1 MSRTP
6 SVGPGGP
13 VAMTRS
19 LSARARALSAPSP
32 PMLPPPLPVPLAV
45 PLPVQLPLPLQ
56 LPARHHPVAHKSA
69 LAMSRSRSNPAA
81 AAAFRASDP
90 VRGQKPAPRPAKL
103 LWPSPLMRPA
113 PAASAPAAVPA
124 VPAVPPVVVPMIA
137 RSKSVAASVPAAAKT
152 PAVVAVRPVPAAPV
166 PTRPPSV
173 STAAAF
179 TASAASSSSR
189 PNVTV
194 VASSFP
200 KPASLPNPGPI
211 IVNAAGGGGSASS
224 TAAPLASYVMPAL
237 TMFLLVA
244 SSLIDSSDY
253 IVVDGTVVPLY
264 VSYDDDDDEDEEVED
279 NKNRKISK
287 RFESNE
293 LNEFFAAVRN
303 LSPENSVSSKSCKS
317 HEKDLKLF
325 IKSVKILSNEYSS
338 ASVVATAVSEQ
349 GGEVWELLQ
358 LIGSQVGEFCGGLL
372 NTRNAFVEMDKSKIS
387 EFLDPLKLDPN
398 NTNLLLSILYEEGFI
413 PSPQLVQK
421 VSALLSIVLESIRSL
436 LAQAAELVKPS
447 DALIQELTFLRKYVN
462 NQPPGTRRGSG
473 PNGGAGISSS
483 SNTITRINIKTHVLI
498 LRAIARVAAKVAV
511 LAVTQMRPA
520 KVVERRHRTSAAAL
534 ETIQAA
540 AAAMHGGQPDAGA
553 PTHVVESGSLKKEK
567 FISRRSAPPALAASA
582 SSTHTGECAVDH
594 SLATGATTISNSSSR
609 VAISFIGHP
618 STSSISAAG
627 YAKAQDRVRGV
638 HEVPLYDGISP
649 QVLAG
654 INDTMVSGA
663 VSDEQIGFVADTVVV
678 IPDSGV
684 CVQAE
689 MKEVASEFGDDVAEE
704 LSVDDAAVPPES
716 VLAQSGANPFEGDI
730 EWEEFR
736 RRDMGIPEH
745 ILRLEFEAILM
756 ARNHKF

>member
-1 MSRTP
+1 
-6 SVGPGGP
+6 
-13 VAMTRS
+13 
-19 LSARARALSAPSP
+19 
-32 PMLPPPLPVPLAV
+32 
-45 PLPVQLPLPLQ
+45 
-56 LPARHHPVAHKSA
+56 
-69 LAMSRSRSNPAA
+69 MSRSRSNPAA

-113 PAASAPAAVPA
+113 PAASAPVAVPA
-124 VPAVPPVVVPMIA
+124 VPAVAPVVVPMIA

-211 IVNAAGGGGSASS
+211 IVNAAGGGGPASS
-224 TAAPLASYVMPAL
+224 AAAPLASYVMPAL

-413 PSPQLVQK
+413 PSPQLVQN

-447 DALIQELTFLRKYVN
+447 DALIQELTFLRKYVLFCIESGKAHNLPYLFPNEYEVN

-654 INDTMVSGA
+654 INDTIVSGA